1 MHEEV
6 ITAAVDEVSRAVLG
20 ALARGDV
27 PTPDALRLLL
37 RGYAATGREDFR
49 DALEA
54 GLANGLEIAAD
65 SSSETAP
72 PWLFLFGEAADASDD
87 ERVRAAASDLAAKAR
102 MIWGASTSLALAA
115 RSVEACLR
123 ARLELQGA
131 VDELERLIAVSY
143 EPGHGMSR
151 GAKSGNTIEGEM
163 ATAGALLTG
172 FLVTGRLPYAMLAEE
187 LVQHTRRA
195 YLGRDDLSFDASCDA
210 AGVLSRMAALH
221 HDDDYRAAAVI
232 SPAARYQDEAA
243 AILERLAKGAPGRG
257 LAGAAYAL
265 AAGELQS
272 AFS

>member
-1 MHEEV
+1 VREEV
-6 ITAAVDEVSRAVLG
+6 IGKAVDEVSRAVLD
-20 ALARGDV
+20 ALERGDV

-54 GLANGLEIAAD
+54 GLANALDIAAD

-72 PWLFLFGEAADASDD
+72 PWLILFGEAAEASDD
-87 ERVRAAASDLAAKAR
+87 ERVRAAAADLAAKAR

-115 RSVEACLR
+115 RSVDACLR
-123 ARLELQGA
+123 ARLQLQGA
-131 VDELERLIAVSY
+131 VDELERLIAASY
-143 EPGHGMSR
+143 EPGHGVGTSV
-151 GAKSGNTIEGEM
+151 EGEV
-163 ATAGALLTG
+163 ATAGALLTA

-195 YLGRDDLSFDASCDA
+195 YLGRENLSFDASCDA

-221 HDDDYRAAAVI
+221 NDDDYRAAAVI
-232 SPAARYQDEAA
+232 SPAANYQDEAA
-243 AILERLAKGAPGRG
+243 AILERLAAGAPGRG

-272 AFS
+272 AFP

>member
-6 ITAAVDEVSRAVLG
+6 ISAAVEDVSRAVLA
-20 ALARGDV
+20 ALARGDA

-37 RGYAATGREDFR
+37 RGYAATGREEFR

-54 GLANGLEIAAD
+54 GLTRALDIAAD
-65 SSSETAP
+65 SSSESAA
-72 PWLFLFGEAADASDD
+72 PWLILFGEAADASDD
-87 ERVRAAASDLAAKAR
+87 ERVRDAASNLAAKAR
-102 MIWGASTSLALAA
+102 MVWGASTSLALAA

-131 VDELERLIAVSY
+131 VDELERLIAASY
-143 EPGHGMSR
+143 EPGEGM
-151 GAKSGNTIEGEM
+151 GKSVEGEV
-163 ATAGALLTG
+163 ATAGALLTA

-195 YLGRDDLSFDASCDA
+195 YLGRNDLSFDASCDA

-221 HDDDYRAAAVI
+221 NDDDYRAAAVI

-243 AILERLAKGAPGRG
+243 AILERLAKSAPGRG
-257 LAGAAYAL
+257 VAGAAYAL

-272 AFS
+272 AFP

>member
-1 MHEEV
+1 VRDEV
-6 ITAAVDEVSRAVLG
+6 ISAAVEDVSQAVLA
-20 ALARGDV
+20 ALARRDL

-54 GLANGLEIAAD
+54 GLAHALEIAAD
-65 SSSETAP
+65 SSSETAA

-87 ERVRAAASDLAAKAR
+87 ERVRAAVKDLAAKAR
-102 MIWGASTSLALAA
+102 MIWGATSSMSLSA

-131 VDELERLIAVSY
+131 VDELERLIAASY
-143 EPGHGMSR
+143 EPGHGL
-151 GAKSGNTIEGEM
+151 GKSVEGEL
-163 ATAGALLTG
+163 ATTGALLTA

-187 LVQHTRRA
+187 LIQHARRA
-195 YLGRDDLSFDASCDA
+195 YLGRDDLSFEASCDA
-210 AGVLSRMAALH
+210 AGVLARMAALH
-221 HDDDYRAAAVI
+221 NDDDYRAAAVI
-232 SPAARYQDEAA
+232 SPAARYQDDAA
-243 AILERLAKGAPGRG
+243 AILERLAKDAPGRG